1 MSTHL
6 CDPDSVMDAAES
18 LVGHGGMEA
27 LTLRAVTTVT
37 GASMAA
43 IYQMYGCLECL
54 IGQAWLRAA
63 RRFLGLLST
72 LVDEA
77 HACGTPLDGVFAAAE
92 TSLVYPRRYPRSG
105 ALLWALSRQELLT
118 LALPDEIVDQLRSV
132 DHEFAESI
140 TRLSLDVWDRKDDR
154 ALRLISACVID
165 LPGRILTGRRRYSVS
180 VVREYLRAAI
190 RGIVEAGPPPV
201 DL

>member
-1 MSTHL
+1 M
-6 CDPDSVMDAAES
+6 
-18 LVGHGGMEA
+18 
-27 LTLRAVTTVT
+27 
-37 GASMAA
+37 
-43 IYQMYGCLECL
+43 
-54 IGQAWLRAA
+54 
-63 RRFLGLLST
+63 
-72 LVDEA
+72 
-77 HACGTPLDGVFAAAE
+77 
-92 TSLVYPRRYPRSG
+92 
-105 ALLWALSRQELLT
+105 SRQELLT

-165 LPGRILTGRRRYSVS
+165 LPGRILIGRRRYSVS